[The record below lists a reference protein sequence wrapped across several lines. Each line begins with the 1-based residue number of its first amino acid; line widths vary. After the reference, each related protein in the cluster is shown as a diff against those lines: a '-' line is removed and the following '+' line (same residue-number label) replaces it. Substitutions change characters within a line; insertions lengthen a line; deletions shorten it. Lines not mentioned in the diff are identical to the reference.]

1 MTEAPETPEPERR
14 EILDRPYAIL
24 VTGVGGTGVVTIGAI
39 LGMAAHLEG
48 KGCGIL
54 DMAGLA
60 QKGGAVFT
68 HVKLAERPEDI
79 NAIRVAAGEA
89 DLVLGCD
96 LVAAGNRKV
105 LGAMRKGDTGI
116 VVNTAALF
124 PGEFARDAAYDLPT
138 ARLKKLLRETA
149 GEHARFVDATRAAT
163 ALLGTSLAANM
174 FMLGY
179 AWQAGLVPLSELSI
193 LRAIT
198 LNAEAV
204 TMNREAFALGRR
216 ASAYPDEVEGMV
228 DAMKPRRKAPARSLD
243 EMVARR
249 AAFLTE
255 YQDKAYAERYRA
267 LVETAR
273 SAEKV
278 FGAADTSLSEAVAK
292 GFHKLLAVKDEYEV
306 ARLYSDGAFARQ
318 IAETFEGDLAVTY
331 HMAPPVFTRRNKDG
345 VAIKTKFGPWFAK
358 LFPLLAKGK
367 RLRGTKLDLFG
378 YAPERRMERKL
389 AADYENLMN
398 TIFAGLTPENHA
410 IAVALAAL
418 PETIRGFGHVK
429 EKARLAANSE
439 QERLLA
445 LWTAGAPALR
455 LAAE

>member
-1 MTEAPETPEPERR
+1 
-14 EILDRPYAIL
+14 
-24 VTGVGGTGVVTIGAI
+24 
-39 LGMAAHLEG
+39 
-48 KGCGIL
+48 
-54 DMAGLA
+54 MAGLA

-68 HVKLAERPEDI
+68 HVKLAERPADI

-105 LGAMRKGDTGI
+105 LGAVRKAETSL

-124 PGEFARDAAYDLPT
+124 PGEFARNAEYDLPT
-138 ARLKKLLRETA
+138 ARLKKLLQETA
-149 GEHARFVDATRAAT
+149 GDGARFVDATRAAT

-179 AWQAGLVPLSELSI
+179 AWQAGLVPLTESAI

-204 TMNREAFALGRR
+204 AMNRESFTLGRR
-216 ASAYPDEVEGMV
+216 ASAFPDEVEAMV
-228 DAMKPRRKAPARSLD
+228 EAVKPRRKAPAQSLD
-243 EMVARR
+243 EIVARR
-249 AAFLTE
+249 VAFLTD

-267 LVETAR
+267 LVETAQ
-273 SAEKV
+273 SAEKA
-278 FGAADTSLSEAVAK
+278 FGAGNAALSEAVAK
-292 GFHKLLAVKDEYEV
+292 GFYKLLAVKDEYEV
-306 ARLYSDGAFARQ
+306 ARLFSDGTFARQ
-318 IAETFEGDLAVTY
+318 IAETFDGDLAVTY
-331 HMAPPVFTRRNKDG
+331 HMAPPVLTRRDRNG

-358 LFPLLAKGK
+358 VFPLLAKGK
-367 RLRGTKLDLFG
+367 RLRGTKLDVFG

-389 AADYENLMN
+389 AADYETLMT
-398 TIFAGLTPENHA
+398 TIFAQLTPENHA
-410 IAVALAAL
+410 IAVALASL

-429 EKARLAANSE
+429 EKASLAAEVE
-439 QERLLA
+439 QARLLA
-445 LWTAGAPALR
+445 LWKAGSPVLR